1 MQSKIAPF
9 LSVVL
14 METISSYFNLQR
26 KWRSCL
32 QLEKSW
38 GKMVDGGAMVQPK
51 YLTLHTQ
58 VHVTLFVYNM
68 EWGHTDWQ
76 NKVTG

>member
-1 MQSKIAPF
+1 
-9 LSVVL
+9 
-14 METISSYFNLQR
+14 
-26 KWRSCL
+26 
-32 QLEKSW
+32 
-38 GKMVDGGAMVQPK
+38 MVDGGAMVQPK